1 MDRQKPVNDQTQ
13 AENGNARFS
22 ESKVFLNFMPCPKKS
37 GKAFFLPKQRQQR
50 LRKVNFNLAAGS

>member
-22 ESKVFLNFMPCPKKS
+22 ESKVFLNFMPCPKKI
-37 GKAFFLPKQRQQR
+37 GQGVFFAKATTTTFAKSEF
-50 LRKVNFNLAAGS
+50 